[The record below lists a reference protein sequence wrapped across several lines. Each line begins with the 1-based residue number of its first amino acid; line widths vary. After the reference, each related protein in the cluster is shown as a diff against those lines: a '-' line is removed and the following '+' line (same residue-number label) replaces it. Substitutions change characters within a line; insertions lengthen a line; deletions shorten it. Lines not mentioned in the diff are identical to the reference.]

1 MAVTRSFLRGMG
13 LTDEQVSAIIEEH
26 ANTVTALKTERD
38 QFKADAEKLPEVQ
51 AQLEAAKS
59 GEDWKQ
65 KFDTLQKTFD
75 EYKQT
80 VKDQETESR
89 IKTAY
94 RGLLQSASVDDR
106 RIDAILKV
114 TDLKALQIDA
124 DGKLVDEKKLLDG
137 IKSEW
142 SAFITSTSTR
152 GTSVETPPAT
162 TNAGLTKAEIYAKDE
177 RGHYKLSTAERQ
189 KALAEHPELLR

>member
-114 TDLKALQIDA
+114 TDLRALQIDA
-124 DGKLVDEKKLLDG
+124 DGHLVDEKKLLDG
-137 IKSEW
+137 IKTEW